1 MADIN
6 KYSLFLSSIS
16 SVVESLRIITD
27 NQAKLDEIQKEY
39 IKNSVALNDSETIA
53 INALK
58 YIPLISDVNN
68 RINDEVEKYNSK
80 LCESIEYI
88 CQFIATLA
96 YTDNG
101 CISWIEECIELL
113 KDVVTFKSDFVVIS
127 SPIPEMQLNGAL
139 DKFYDLQGYMSV
151 EKVVQGIQGL
161 KQDLN
166 NKANVGKK

>member
-6 KYSLFLSSIS
+6 QYSLFLSSIS
-16 SVVESLRIITD
+16 LVVESLRIITD

-39 IKNSVALNDSETIA
+39 IKNSASLNDPETIA

-80 LCESIEYI
+80 LRESIEYI
-88 CQFIATLA
+88 CKFISTLA

-101 CISWIEECIELL
+101 CISWIEESIELL

-127 SPIPEMQLNGAL
+127 FPVPEMLLNGAL
-139 DKFYDLQGYMSV
+139 EKFYDLQGNMSV